1 MLKVFDIMIIVIE
14 TLYLYYY
21 LNDDIK
27 CNRIT
32 LAAAYTAYTVLIIFL
47 NGIGLDG
54 SIKTLLG
61 IIFIG
66 VMIKFCY
73 YISNL
78 KLFINLFIYV
88 VILGIS
94 ELMSIGIIMLANNE
108 YRTQIVFNMGQY
120 QWDTVILAKTMTIL
134 LLILFKKYQVRVV
147 QTYTKKEFLFIL
159 LPMLLRMLI
168 ILVYMAVLSNVNVK
182 FNKYSSY
189 MLILIPILI
198 LLETTCNTIL
208 TDAYI
213 NEKYHVLQLETIKYR
228 KEYQVN
234 YYQAKKENEAEII
247 KIHHNLKNYLMY
259 FKNHL
264 REETPDMDKLLHP
277 LKKYETYVTTNNEI
291 LDTLINEKYLEA
303 SRKNIEVTCSV
314 DFLNGDFIEPLDIC
328 DIYGNILN
336 NAIEAC
342 EKIEDDKKRYIDIRT
357 KTMGN
362 LMVIK
367 VVNSVAEQVKVFDNY
382 VKTAK
387 INRKFHGMGLLSIK
401 ESVRKYGGN
410 VTITSANGE
419 FTVNIIIPLNQ
430 LDYKDK
436 YAITKPNYSLKL

>member
-21 LNDDIK
+21 LDDDIK

-32 LAAAYTAYTVLIIFL
+32 LAAAYTTYTILIILL
-47 NGIGLDG
+47 NGIGVEGNLKT
-54 SIKTLLG
+54 SIG

-66 VMIKFCY
+66 VMIKLCY
-73 YISNL
+73 YSSYL

-108 YRTQIVFNMGQY
+108 YRTQFILNMGQY
-120 QWDTVILAKTMTIL
+120 QWDAVILAKTMTIL
-134 LLILFKKYQVRVV
+134 LLILFKKYQVKVV
-147 QTYTKKEFLFIL
+147 QSYTKKEFLFIL
-159 LPMLLRMLI
+159 LPMLLRLI
-168 ILVYMAVLSNVNVK
+168 IILIYMSVLSDVDIK
-182 FNKYSSY
+182 LNKYSSY

-198 LLETTCNTIL
+198 LLETTCNAIL

-213 NEKYHVLQLETIKYR
+213 NEKYHVLQLETIRYR
-228 KEYQVN
+228 KEYRVH
-234 YYQAKKENEAEII
+234 YYQAKKENEAEIL

-259 FKNHL
+259 FKDHR
-264 REETPDMDKLLHP
+264 REETLDMDKLLEP
-277 LKKYETYVTTNNEI
+277 LRKYETYVSTNNEI

-303 SRKNIEVTCSV
+303 NRKKIEVTCSV

-328 DIYGNILN
+328 DIYGNLLN

-357 KTMGN
+357 KAMGN

-382 VKTAK
+382 IKTAK
-387 INRKFHGMGLLSIK
+387 VNKKFHGMGLLSIK

-410 VTITSANGE
+410 VTVTSANGE
-419 FTVNIIIPLNQ
+419 FAVNIIIPINQ
-430 LDYKDK
+430 FDYKDK
-436 YAITKPNYSLKL
+436 YAITKPNYSFKL